1 MMNVILFEDEKVTN
15 FYPISRLR
23 TIDEIRTGRWTQ
35 KERAFRLFNN
45 KPLSYSLREN
55 YGDEFKVEKDTL
67 FLNSRLKDFCPFRN
81 LTINTCIVN
90 KDGEVLG
97 YRGNKIIEK
106 DKLEGFEVIVKE
118 ITLYNFIW
126 DVIADLPERLSED
139 LTGDSSLGKISSP
152 IGDFVHIRNKKNV
165 YVGNK
170 VELGEGVV
178 LDAEDAPIWIEDDV
192 VIESHSFL
200 KGPVYI
206 GKGSKIKPGCILDVA
221 AIGDVVKLSGEIEE
235 SIFQGYSNKQHLGF
249 LGHSFIGEWVNF
261 GAGTTNS
268 DLKNNYSKVRVTLEG
283 KKYETGMQFLGSI
296 VGDHTKAAINTTF
309 NTGTII
315 EPFCNLFGR
324 NYPPKYLPPFSWWG
338 ESLEEHKLG
347 KAIETATRV
356 MKRRNKE
363 LDENYKKRIKKLFSE
378 TKVLREEIN

>member
-1 MMNVILFEDEKVTN
+1 MNIILFEDEKVAN

-23 TIDEIRTGRWTQ
+23 TVDEIRTGRWTQ
-35 KERAFRLFNN
+35 KERAFRLF
-45 KPLSYSLREN
+45 KKEPLSYSLREN
-55 YGDEFKVEKDTL
+55 YGDEFKVEEDSI
-67 FLNSRLKDFCPFRN
+67 FLNSRLKDYSFFEN
-81 LTINTCIVN
+81 LENNTCIVN
-90 KDGEVLG
+90 RDGEILA

-106 DKLEGFEVIVKE
+106 DKLEGFKVATEE
-118 ITLYNFIW
+118 IPLYNFIW
-126 DVIADLPERLSED
+126 DVIADLPKRLVGD
-139 LTGDSSLGKISSP
+139 LAGDSSLGKIASQ
-152 IGDFVHIRNKKNV
+152 IGHLVHVRNKSNV
-165 YVGNK
+165 YIGND
-170 VELGEGVV
+170 VRLGEGVV
-178 LDAEDAPIWIEDDV
+178 LDAEDGPVWIEDNV
-192 VIESHSFL
+192 LVECHSFI

-268 DLKNNYSKVRVTLEG
+268 DLKNNYSKVRVTLEE

-296 VGDHTKAAINTTF
+296 IGDHTKAAVNTTF
-309 NTGTII
+309 NTGTIV

-324 NYPPKYLPPFSWWG
+324 SYPPKYVPPFIWWG
-338 ESLEEHKLG
+338 GDYEEYKLD

-356 MKRRNKE
+356 MERRDKK
-363 LDENYKKRIKKLFSE
+363 LDENYKKRIQNLFSE
-378 TKVLREEIN
+378 TKALREEII